1 MKKLIALIIIGL
13 LSMMSFAQKTPT
25 YSNYTVKVEKKTA
38 KKVNLNSHPKANEY
52 RTRLKGALA
61 DEDVNFAGKY
71 ILAQWGCGTAC
82 IQAGIIDAQ
91 TGTVYLPVVLQ
102 WVTRGYNPALEDYEM
117 IEFKKNSK
125 LLIINGAAGYD
136 KKETQEGFW
145 YYEWT
150 GKDFKLLKFMKK

>member
-1 MKKLIALIIIGL
+1 MKKQIALLIIGL
-13 LSMMSFAQKTPT
+13 FSMMSFAQKTPT
-25 YSNYTVKVEKKTA
+25 YSNYTVKVVKKTA
-38 KKVNLNSHPKANEY
+38 KKVNLKSHPKAKEY
-52 RTRLKGALA
+52 RTRLQGALA

-71 ILAQWGCGTAC
+71 ILAQWGCGTSC

-117 IEFKKNSK
+117 VEFRKNSK

-150 GKDFKLLKFMKK
+150 GKDFKLLKFIKK

>member
-1 MKKLIALIIIGL
+1 MKNILLLLLIATFSINGI
-13 LSMMSFAQKTPT
+13 AQKAPT

-38 KKVNLNSHPKANEY
+38 KKVNLNSNPKAKEY
-52 RTRLKGALA
+52 RSRLNGALA

-71 ILAQWGCGTAC
+71 ILAQWGCGTSC

-91 TGTVYLPVVLQ
+91 TGTVYLPIVLQ

-150 GKDFKLLKFMKK
+150 GKDFKLLKFIKK